1 MPNIATVL
9 KDRLNKGFIDTYLN
23 SSRNKISKT
32 LDDLEL
38 LVYLLTYEGNVL
50 IKLKLTVNINRYQVN
65 VILFLKK

>member
-9 KDRLNKGFIDTYLN
+9 KDRLNKDFTETYLN
-23 SSRNKISKT
+23 STRNKICKM

-50 IKLKLTVNINRYQVN
+50 IKLKLTVNNIAAVKPA
-65 VILFLKK
+65 IGC

>member
-50 IKLKLTVNINRYQVN
+50 IKLKLTVNNIAAVKPA
-65 VILFLKK
+65 IGC

>member
-9 KDRLNKGFIDTYLN
+9 KDRLNKRFIETYLN
-23 SSRNKISKT
+23 STRNKISKT

-50 IKLKLTVNINRYQVN
+50 IKLKLTVNNIAAVKPA
-65 VILFLKK
+65 IGC